1 MKNELIMEVLIKK
14 LNIKKDIVEKA
25 MKIIQDND
33 VLALDDIF
41 LSNIIASNME
51 IAPKDAVNIAMT
63 YNKIKNKTED
73 ELKKELESNEKI
85 KKINIPLLIGIFIL
99 VVVIILSIILFLQ

>member
-63 YNKIKNKTED
+63 YNKIKNNKT
-73 ELKKELESNEKI
+73 
-85 KKINIPLLIGIFIL
+85 
-99 VVVIILSIILFLQ
+99 